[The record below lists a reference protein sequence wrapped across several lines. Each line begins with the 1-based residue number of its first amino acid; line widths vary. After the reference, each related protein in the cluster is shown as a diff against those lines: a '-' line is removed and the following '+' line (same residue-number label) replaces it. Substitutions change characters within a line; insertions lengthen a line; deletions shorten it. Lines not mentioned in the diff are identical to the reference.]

1 VIGQRASERFG
12 NGDIRIVAARVTDQN
27 RRNTL
32 KTMLG
37 GVLKFEV
44 LIEAV
49 RPVHLPRAGINLFDR
64 FNNLVFAAGTYQS
77 ECELPD
83 LEPGDRVVVRF
94 DLTLDVQPGEYTFGL
109 GASLP
114 SDQNP
119 EHGVV
124 CDKVTQLGPI
134 VVLQDRS
141 LLRPFYG
148 IARLPMSVSVAPA
161 GPRNEP
167 ERGV

>member
-1 VIGQRASERFG
+1 
-12 NGDIRIVAARVTDQN
+12 
-27 RRNTL
+27 
-32 KTMLG
+32 M
-37 GVLKFEV
+37 
-44 LIEAV
+44 
-49 RPVHLPRAGINLFDR
+49 
-64 FNNLVFAAGTYQS
+64 
-77 ECELPD
+77 
-83 LEPGDRVVVRF
+83 EPGDRVVVRF

-134 VVLQDRS
+134 VVLQDRT

-148 IARLPMSVSVAPA
+148 IARLPMSVSVAPV
-161 GPRNEP
+161 GPRHEP
-167 ERGV
+167 KGELEPPTVAP